1 MVMTEDAM
9 NTGLTMTTTTLAAL
23 IALFIVSSGT
33 VMTFIRI
40 DIIRDISVVLI
51 FGLFADI
58 VNTWM
63 TNVGIL
69 RWYIEKGAVKEK
81 RSEKPAKRVLLRTHT
96 TVLSARTL
104 FGLKNEQIPGKFFT
118 VYPNLPKDLFI
129 VESSYPIDVENSSK
143 DILSL

>member
-1 MVMTEDAM
+1 LTTRLLKRKGELNDKIKDAM
-9 NTGLTMTTTTLAAL
+9 KTGMTMTLTTLAAL

-33 VMTFIRI
+33 VMSFIRI

-81 RSEKPAKRVLLRTHT
+81 RTEKPAKRRHT
-96 TVLSARTL
+96 A
-104 FGLKNEQIPGKFFT
+104 
-118 VYPNLPKDLFI
+118 
-129 VESSYPIDVENSSK
+129 
-143 DILSL
+143 